1 MTRDQSE
8 TVLKDEIVKC
18 WDDGEVANYDRLV
31 LLCEKTNVNIASEHG
46 WTPLMVVMGNP
57 LGDVKVVNK
66 LLKLG
71 ADPMMKD
78 EDGWNC
84 LHWAAYHSN
93 VGAVEVMMENGA
105 SSAVMNLLIEKNKDN
120 LTPLELAE
128 KEGQSGFV
136 AWLRTAVLDELEVM
150 KDLGNSIDQGTE
162 KQLIPLLEDK
172 Q

>member
-1 MTRDQSE
+1 
-8 TVLKDEIVKC
+8 
-18 WDDGEVANYDRLV
+18 
-31 LLCEKTNVNIASEHG
+31 
-46 WTPLMVVMGNP
+46 MVVMGNP

-105 SSAVMNLLIEKNKDN
+105 SSAVMNLLIEKNKD
-120 LTPLELAE
+120 
-128 KEGQSGFV
+128 KSY
-136 AWLRTAVLDELEVM
+136 LDQAYDIITLLSNQT
-150 KDLGNSIDQGTE
+150 K
-162 KQLIPLLEDK
+162 KIPLAKFKDK
-172 Q
+172 PISFDLKGLLG